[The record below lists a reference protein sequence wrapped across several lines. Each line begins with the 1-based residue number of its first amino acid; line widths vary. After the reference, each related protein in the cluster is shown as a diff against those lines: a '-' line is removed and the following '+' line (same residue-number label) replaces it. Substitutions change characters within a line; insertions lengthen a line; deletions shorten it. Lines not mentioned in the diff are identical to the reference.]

1 MHANAAYAIFLAC
14 EAFQE
19 VSSIVKEYRLNERI
33 STREVRI
40 IDDKGEQLGVMP
52 TVQALQMARERGVDL
67 VEVAPTAVPPVC
79 RLMDYGKFRY
89 EQAKKE
95 KEARKGQHI
104 SELREVRFRPGID
117 EHDLDYKVRRARNLL
132 IEGNKV
138 KLAVVFR
145 GRQMAHPDL
154 GVALLKRV
162 VESLKGAAKI
172 ERPPT
177 FEGRFL
183 GMVLIPAVSK
193 PAPKQAKE
201 SDTEQAQEATAKE
214 A

>member
-1 MHANAAYAIFLAC
+1 MHATGTYAIFLAYV
-14 EAFQE
+14 ALQE
-19 VSSIVKEYRLNERI
+19 VPSIIKEYRLNERI
-33 STREVRI
+33 LTREVRI

-52 TVQALQMARERGVDL
+52 TFQALQMARERGVDL

-79 RLMDYGKFRY
+79 RLMDYGKFKY

-95 KEARKGQHI
+95 KDARKGQHI
-104 SELREVRFRPGID
+104 SELREVRFRPGIGD
-117 EHDLDYKVRRARNLL
+117 NDLDYKVRRARNLL
-132 IEGNKV
+132 VEGNKV

-145 GRQMAHPDL
+145 GRQMAHPEL

-162 VESLKGAAKI
+162 VETLKGAAKI
-172 ERPPT
+172 ERPPI

-183 GMVLIPAVSK
+183 GMILIPTAIK
-193 PAPKQAKE
+193 PAVKPGKE
-201 SDTEQAQEATAKE
+201 PVKEQVQEAKAKE